1 MKPST
6 SSARR
11 PRGLSIQ
18 LPATK
23 PRNPFVAA
31 AMRRPAGTHGTGNTR
46 QQARQALRR
55 ELAQCSAEPR
65 SGP

>member
-1 MKPST
+1 MNTST
-6 SSARR
+6 PAIRR

-18 LPATK
+18 LAATK

-31 AMRRPAGTHGTGNTR
+31 AMRRPAGTHGPGNTR

-55 ELAQCSAEPR
+55 ELAQCSAER
-65 SGP
+65 SSGP